1 MAGAASAVS
10 TTDGGFLIQWVSSRG
25 RRKRSKEGKL
35 TGSGRAAPPFYFWA
49 VPAASVPLSSAAKRR
64 MRLRV
69 LRYTTTFIAP
79 TLALMGLL
87 GHGIWCW
94 MLPLHAFALVPLVE
108 LLAGPRKD
116 ALSEEEE
123 QAALADPLY
132 DVLIYLL
139 VPLQWTLLILF
150 FFRVEEP
157 GLAPWEVG
165 GRIATMG
172 ILCGIYGINVAHE
185 LGHRAKRWE
194 RDMARALL
202 LTSLYMHFIIEH
214 NRGHHRR
221 VATAE
226 DPASARYG
234 ETIYAFWV
242 RTIVFSWISAW
253 HIEAERLRKA
263 GEAPFGLKNEMLQ
276 LIGWQL
282 ALVVGVGLIFGLFT
296 LGAFLFAALIGVLL
310 LETVNYIEHYGLRR
324 KRSTEGSYGRVKHV
338 HSWNSDHLAGR
349 LTLFELTRHSDHH
362 YKASKKYQVLASVDG
377 SPQLPTG
384 YPGMMMLSLVPPLF
398 FRFTHPLL
406 AAMVERDTEL
416 ELAS

>member
-1 MAGAASAVS
+1 MP
-10 TTDGGFLIQWVSSRG
+10 T
-25 RRKRSKEGKL
+25 
-35 TGSGRAAPPFYFWA
+35 
-49 VPAASVPLSSAAKRR
+49 ASVPLSAAARR
-64 MRLRV
+64 RVRLRA

-79 TLALMGLL
+79 ALAVVGLL

-94 MLPLHAFALVPLVE
+94 LLPVHAFVLVPLIE
-108 LLAGPRKD
+108 LLRGPRKD
-116 ALSEEEE
+116 ALTEEQE

-132 DVLIYLL
+132 DALIYLL
-139 VPLQWTLLILF
+139 VPIQWALLVF
-150 FFRVEEP
+150 FLFRVGEP
-157 GLAPWEVG
+157 DLAPWEVG

-185 LGHRAKRWE
+185 LGHRVKRWE

-253 HIEAERLRKA
+253 HIEADRLRKA
-263 GEAPFGLKNEMLQ
+263 GEARFGLKNEMLQ
-276 LIGWQL
+276 LIGWQV
-282 ALVVGVGLIFGLFT
+282 ALVACVGLLFGPFT
-296 LGAFLFAALIGVLL
+296 LGAFLLAALIGVLL

-324 KRSTEGSYGRVKHV
+324 KRSAEGGYGRVKHV
-338 HSWNSDHLAGR
+338 HSWNSDHMVGR
-349 LTLFELTRHSDHH
+349 LMLFELTRHSDHH
-362 YKASKKYQVLASVDG
+362 YKASRKYQVLASVDG

-384 YPGMMMLSLVPPLF
+384 YPGMMILSLIPPLF
-398 FRFTHPLL
+398 FRATHPLL
-406 AAMVERDTEL
+406 AAMVQHDTEL